1 MMNLITE
8 EVETTTEAI
17 DDDKLTAMKIY
28 TTLYNNTLKIIHTLY
43 LLNILWFKKKYV
55 NDSNE
60 HLLKH

>member
-17 DDDKLTAMKIY
+17 DDDKLTATKIH

-55 NDSNE
+55 NDYP
-60 HLLKH
+60 